1 MELLWDWDKRIL
13 RSREGNRRIL
23 QVCTLLPENCFR
35 IKYRYTTM
43 VVLAGIKSSKFNIS
57 ILEHYPAKSLT
68 CVDEH
73 DFTDNSEIPTQETD
87 HMNKIRRRRTA
98 FTSSQLKSLEKKFRD
113 KKYLTITERN
123 NLAKNLRLTDTQ
135 VKTWFQ
141 NRRTKW
147 KKQMAPEF
155 ETSFR
160 WEESNAIF
168 QPIQTVIPCYGQ
180 LSHPMHS
187 LPYNY
192 SVVPNFCP
200 SSNLQV
206 VQSNIYPFASTR
218 GRGMIWILILREQ

>member
-1 MELLWDWDKRIL
+1 
-13 RSREGNRRIL
+13 
-23 QVCTLLPENCFR
+23 
-35 IKYRYTTM
+35 
-43 VVLAGIKSSKFNIS
+43 
-57 ILEHYPAKSLT
+57 LT
-68 CVDEH
+68 CADEH
-73 DFTDNSEIPTQETD
+73 NFTDNTEIPTQEAD
-87 HMNKIRRRRTA
+87 HVNKIRRRRTA

-155 ETSFR
+155 DTSFR
-160 WEESNAIF
+160 WEEANAMF
-168 QPIQTVIPCYGQ
+168 QPIQTVFPCYGQ
-180 LSHPMHS
+180 LTHPMHS

-192 SVVPNFCP
+192 NVVPSFCP

-218 GRGMIWILILREQ
+218 GHGIIWILIFKKQLAVLVIALPETLLKHVSKRHRTAEHHMNDSLVSNILFHYVFIDVYWTNIVLNEVIFSFRKYCSCL